1 MNLPSESYRPC
12 LRKPHKEG
20 CASASTV
27 ASSLSKFCGTRL
39 VLPLSFIPATSGF
52 RAGTELRFCLDQWHP
67 LQNVCCNDSF
77 RAGLSMR
84 MHKKAMRT
92 SMETIEAEQ
101 HEFWLEIQIA
111 DRASRH
117 CNDSLQPDKGTGD
130 FREPELHGKLSF
142 SSSCPEGKRGLP
154 GRVGKKLEPA
164 GRGDLSFQDR
174 TKQDKDSTRRSNL
187 SVCPLIANRN
197 ASETCALGL
206 QQLQPHGCFASN

>member
-52 RAGTELRFCLDQWHP
+52 RAGTELRLCLDQWHP

-92 SMETIEAEQ
+92 SMETIEAEKTTSGSRSTS
-101 HEFWLEIQIA
+101 QIA
-111 DRASRH
+111 RLDTVMIFCNRTKAQEIFASRSCTANYH
-117 CNDSLQPDKGTGD
+117 SRHHAPKAKEGCRGGWERSWSRQAVAIFLSKTG
-130 FREPELHGKLSF
+130 
-142 SSSCPEGKRGLP
+142 
-154 GRVGKKLEPA
+154 
-164 GRGDLSFQDR
+164 Q
-174 TKQDKDSTRRSNL
+174 
-187 SVCPLIANRN
+187 
-197 ASETCALGL
+197 
-206 QQLQPHGCFASN
+206 